1 MSLLLLLSQ
10 SKTLSP
16 QYGPLDFGPPLPVTS
31 SKRKEIPIPYYYDYT
46 YRDKYRY
53 KNILRQEKYL
63 HERSIGR
70 SEEYDEYD
78 DLYRDD
84 PEDNYV
90 DEYPYDRGD
99 MLSRASNEGS
109 RRFYNHRE
117 GPY

>member
-1 MSLLLLLSQ
+1 M
-10 SKTLSP
+10 
-16 QYGPLDFGPPLPVTS
+16 
-31 SKRKEIPIPYYYDYT
+31 
-46 YRDKYRY
+46 
-53 KNILRQEKYL
+53 KNICTREV
-63 HERSIGR
+63 RSIHR

-99 MLSRASNEGS
+99 ILSRASNEGS

-117 GPY
+117 GPYQGLQQ